1 MLASTGNSAIN
12 TAIAGKEAGKD
23 MSKTTITPQEYAEL
37 KRLAEEY
44 AKALEHGFE
53 MLRHYGIESPQFR
66 EADRASGE
74 TLPAYKRATGN
85 GREAVERLL
94 VVDDDNAVRDVVVR
108 MLSANGFGVLTAS
121 DGPEALRI
129 LGQGSVDLLFTDV
142 VMPGMDGVEL
152 ARQARQVRPGLKV
165 LFGTGYA
172 QKAIERDAIHQA
184 RVVYKPFR
192 QAELVKEIE
201 TLLAA

>member
-1 MLASTGNSAIN
+1 MLASTGSSAIN

-23 MSKTTITPQEYAEL
+23 MSKTTITPEEYAEL
-37 KRLAEEY
+37 KRLADEY
-44 AKALEHGFE
+44 AKALEQGP
-53 MLRHYGIESPQFR
+53 I
-66 EADRASGE
+66 
-74 TLPAYKRATGN
+74 
-85 GREAVERLL
+85 L

-121 DGPEALRI
+121 DGSEALHI
-129 LGQGSVDLLFTDV
+129 LGRRSVDLLFTDIV
-142 VMPGMDGVEL
+142 LPGMDGVEL
-152 ARQARQVRPGLKV
+152 ARQARQARPGLKV

-201 TLLAA
+201 ALLAA